1 MSDVWRELEESL
13 NQKAKTPEETLHILA
28 EEKLQKFYKN
38 YDRKEWVR
46 LEDVLNILQQLK
58 QNYVLVSK
66 QWLRKRLEE
75 ERLRTKFIDIS
86 DSHQAIGK
94 IDLILEILGERENE
108 G

>member
-1 MSDVWRELEESL
+1 LSKNDVWRELMESL

-46 LEDVLNILQQLK
+46 LEDVLSILQQLK
-58 QNYVLVSK
+58 QNYFFVPKDKFAEFLS
-66 QWLRKRLEE
+66 QWCRAFRIEVKPEDIDLEKIQKELLRK
-75 ERLRTKFIDIS
+75 
-86 DSHQAIGK
+86 
-94 IDLILEILGERENE
+94 NE